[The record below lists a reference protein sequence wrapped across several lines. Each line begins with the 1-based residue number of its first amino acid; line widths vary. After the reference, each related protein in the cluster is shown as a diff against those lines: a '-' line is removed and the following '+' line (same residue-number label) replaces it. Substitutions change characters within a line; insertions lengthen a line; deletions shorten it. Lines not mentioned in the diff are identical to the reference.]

1 MPPVNARIE
10 QLIVRRLDGELTD
23 DERLEL
29 DRALMRDPRAR
40 RLLQESERIDAL
52 AGAALT
58 AVVERDGQDDTGG
71 LSYVAPAAA
80 RPSYSRVWWAM
91 PAAMAAAVALG
102 AILLP
107 QRTETPTLVQ
117 VDSITTQPSEIEHR
131 PRTLRNNPDAGLRQA
146 SYRSPGVERAV
157 QQNLLYIVG
166 DDGRIYVID
175 QQRIRTKRQPT
186 RGTNLRQVSGDL

>member
-1 MPPVNARIE
+1 MSPVNARIE

-29 DRALMRDPRAR
+29 DRALMRDPKAR

-58 AVVERDGQDDTGG
+58 AAVERDGQDDTGG

-80 RPSYSRVWWAM
+80 RRSYSRVWWAM
-91 PAAMAAAVALG
+91 PAAVAAAVALG

-131 PRTLRNNPDAGLRQA
+131 PRTLRNNADAGLRQA
-146 SYRSPGVERAV
+146 SYRPPGVERAV
-157 QQNLLYIVG
+157 QQNLLYVVG

-186 RGTNLRQVSGDL
+186 RATNIRQVSGDL